1 MAKEYTYD
9 PKTGKW
15 VPSTPTTGTTP
26 SSSSSSSSSSSPS
39 SSANTSSQYPE
50 KVPSSST
57 GNKPKSKVD
66 SKTKSD
72 KKYIESE
79 FNNTLTGE
87 LVVSPSKNN
96 IRIGVN
102 DTVEILGIG
111 NYLSG
116 KYFVSSVKR
125 TIDKDSGYSQT
136 ITVMKN
142 GFGDSL
148 KKANKGGKTNKSRS
162 KKVEKSSPTL
172 KVGDTVKI
180 VGNAVYSN
188 DSGGVAVPKWVKEKI
203 LTIKKISSDGNRV
216 LLMPIFSW
224 TYARYVKKV

>member
-26 SSSSSSSSSSSPS
+26 SSSSSSSSPS
-39 SSANTSSQYPE
+39 STNTSSQYPE

-148 KKANKGGKTNKSRS
+148 KKSSGGSKTDKSRS
-162 KKVEKSSPTL
+162 KKVEKSAPTL

-188 DSGGVAVPKWVKEKI
+188 ASEGVVVPKWVKEKV
-203 LTIKKISSDGNRV
+203 LTVNKISSDGNRV

-224 TYARYVKKV
+224 TYVRYVKKV

>member
-1 MAKEYTYD
+1 MSKEYTYD
-9 PKTGKW
+9 PKKGKW
-15 VPSTPTTGTTP
+15 VPSSPTTGTTP
-26 SSSSSSSSSSSPS
+26 SSSPS
-39 SSANTSSQYPE
+39 STDTPSQYPE
-50 KVPSSST
+50 KAPSSST

-96 IRIGVN
+96 ICIGVN

-148 KKANKGGKTNKSRS
+148 KKSSEDSKTDKSRS
-162 KKVEKSSPTL
+162 KKVEKSTPTL

-188 DSGGVAVPKWVKEKI
+188 ASEGVVVPKWVKEKV
-203 LTIKKISSDGNRV
+203 LTVNKISSDGNRV

-224 TYARYVKKV
+224 TYVRYIKKV

>member
-26 SSSSSSSSSSSPS
+26 SSSSSSSSPS
-39 SSANTSSQYPE
+39 STNTSSQYPE

-96 IRIGVN
+96 IRINVN

-148 KKANKGGKTNKSRS
+148 KKSSEDNKTDKSRS
-162 KKVEKSSPTL
+162 KKVEKSPPTL

-188 DSGGVAVPKWVKEKI
+188 ASEGVVVPKWVKEKV
-203 LTIKKISSDGNRV
+203 LTVNKISSDGNRV

-224 TYARYVKKV
+224 TYVRYVKKV